1 MFRIYLVWRR
11 PKAYCIQTCGGKGIL
26 TMTREGITIQL
37 KVADIRSI
45 GRSTQ
50 GVRAINLAEDD
61 RVASVERMI
70 EGKLPAEEVVP

>member
-1 MFRIYLVWRR
+1 
-11 PKAYCIQTCGGKGIL
+11 
-26 TMTREGITIQL
+26 MTREGITIQL

-61 RVASVERMI
+61 RVASVERMVD
-70 EGKLPAEEVVP
+70 GKLPAEEVVP

>member
-1 MFRIYLVWRR
+1 
-11 PKAYCIQTCGGKGIL
+11 
-26 TMTREGITIQL
+26 MTREGITIQL
-37 KVADIRSI
+37 RVDDIRSS